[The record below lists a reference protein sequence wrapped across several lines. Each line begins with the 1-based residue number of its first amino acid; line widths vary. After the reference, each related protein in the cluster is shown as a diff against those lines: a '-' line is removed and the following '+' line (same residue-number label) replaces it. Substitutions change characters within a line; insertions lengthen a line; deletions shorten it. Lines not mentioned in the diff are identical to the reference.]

1 MQTDWQQFLTQCIET
16 IALVAEYQPQPV
28 FEQVFMEWQ
37 KPFEIFDS
45 LGKTMNG
52 SFIVTD
58 SQRSDMIYCVLRD
71 LATMCQTLTRILTSM
86 QGENDRSFESHLVAI
101 K

>member
-16 IALVAEYQPQPV
+16 IALVAEYQPQSV
-28 FEQVFMEWQ
+28 FEQVYMEWQ
-37 KPFEIFDS
+37 KPFDIFDS

-52 SFIVTD
+52 SFIATD
-58 SQRSDMIYCVLRD
+58 DQRSDMICCVLRD

-86 QGENDRSFESHLVAI
+86 QGELSPMG
-101 K
+101 